1 VYLATVAAYG
11 QNDSPPSDQR
21 WRALLSTGTRSPK
34 EHQPTP
40 RGSKG
45 RMIYSRVSGVQ
56 IGSTWTGSLSD
67 PGSNTLNINESPIS
81 WPISSLERGDLG
93 TNQVQTAELKRF
105 DQGTAWAAHGN
116 YGVEYDL
123 TLPLS
128 NPERSSRT
136 VAIALESPDKRGS
149 SNGKLQFKP
158 GNSGPV
164 MFRGPIEMKL
174 ALLLNVIDPRIGG
187 VMIMGDRGTGK
198 STTIRALADLLPGIE
213 VVEGDPYNSSPTDPD
228 LQSSEVRQ
236 RLEHGEALGTEQRQV
251 PMVDLPLGATEDRLC
266 GTIDIEKAL
275 SEGVRAFEPGLL
287 AKANRGLL
295 YVDEVNLLDDHLVD
309 VLLDSAASGWNTVER
324 EGVSVRHP
332 ARFVL
337 IGSGNPEE
345 GELRPQLLDRF
356 GMSVE
361 VRTVRDPQLRVKV
374 VDQRTAFDSDP
385 DAFSISVTAGQ
396 EALQARVVEAQQRLE
411 QVTIDDDL
419 RLSISSVCGELDV
432 DGLRGDIVTNRAAR
446 ALAAFEGRTEV
457 SEDDVA
463 RVVSCCLRHRLRKD
477 PLEQID
483 SGDRVVKMFCK
494 VFERNESDDRSE
506 FELALAS

>member
-1 VYLATVAAYG
+1 MSSTRKRRVFPFTAVIG
-11 QNDSPPSDQR
+11 Q
-21 WRALLSTGTRSPK
+21 
-34 EHQPTP
+34 E
-40 RGSKG
+40 
-45 RMIYSRVSGVQ
+45 
-56 IGSTWTGSLSD
+56 
-67 PGSNTLNINESPIS
+67 
-81 WPISSLERGDLG
+81 
-93 TNQVQTAELKRF
+93 
-105 DQGTAWAAHGN
+105 
-116 YGVEYDL
+116 
-123 TLPLS
+123 
-128 NPERSSRT
+128 
-136 VAIALESPDKRGS
+136 
-149 SNGKLQFKP
+149 
-158 GNSGPV
+158 
-164 MFRGPIEMKL
+164 EMKL

-213 VVEGDPYNSSPTDPD
+213 VVAGDPYNSSATDPD

-236 RLEHGEALGTEQRQV
+236 RLEHGESLATETRQV

-361 VRTVRDPQLRVKV
+361 VRTVRDPELRVQV
-374 VDQRTAFDSDP
+374 VDQRTAFDNDP
-385 DAFSISVTAGQ
+385 DGFSAAVEANQ
-396 EALQARVVEAQQRLE
+396 QALQQRVVEAQGRLS
-411 QVTIDDDL
+411 QVQIDDDL
-419 RLSISSVCGELDV
+419 RLRISAICGELDV

-457 SEDDVA
+457 SEEDVA
-463 RVVSCCLRHRLRKD
+463 RVASCCLRHRLRKD
-477 PLEQID
+477 PLEQVD
-483 SGDRVVKMFCK
+483 SGDRVVKVFCK
-494 VFERNESDDRSE
+494 VFERGDSNDRGA
-506 FELALAS
+506 FELALAA